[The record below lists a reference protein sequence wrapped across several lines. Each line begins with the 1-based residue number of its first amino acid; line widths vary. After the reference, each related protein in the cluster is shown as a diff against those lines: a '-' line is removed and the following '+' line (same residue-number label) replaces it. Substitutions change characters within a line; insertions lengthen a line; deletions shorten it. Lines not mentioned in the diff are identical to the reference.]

1 MKLKFKIEQ
10 KEKTEFIIKRN
21 SFNGKFTYHE
31 NGVQKELRSV
41 LNIGTHLNFKL
52 TNNYE
57 FEVGNNEKHK
67 IEIKH
72 KRPLLHAGFRPQ
84 YFEIKI
90 NNKIEEEYK
99 GY

>member
-1 MKLKFKIEQ
+1 MELNFKIGK
-10 KEKTEFIIKRN
+10 KEKTILIIKRN
-21 SFNGKFTYHE
+21 SFNGKFTYSE
-31 NGVQKELRSV
+31 NRIQNNLQSV
-41 LNIGTHLNFKL
+41 LNIGTQINFKL

-72 KRPLLHAGFRPQ
+72 RRPLLLAGFRPQ

-90 NNKIEEEYK
+90 NDKIKKEYK